1 MVQPHRFSRL
11 KNLFED
17 FCACFNDADI
27 VVVSDVYAAG
37 ETPELG
43 VNRDSLIEGLRARG
57 HKNVIGLD
65 QPTKLSELINPFLK
79 PGDIVVCLGAGSI
92 TQWANA
98 LPNALAKLRNSDDI
112 NTEQAL
118 VGHPE

>member
-1 MVQPHRFSRL
+1 MYYNP
-11 KNLFED
+11 
-17 FCACFNDADI
+17 
-27 VVVSDVYAAG
+27 
-37 ETPELG
+37 
-43 VNRDSLIEGLRARG
+43 NRDSLIEGLRARG

-65 QPTKLSELINPFLK
+65 QPTKLAELINPFLK